1 MVSITGFVLRVF
13 YRNNNNNN
21 NNNNNKKTRGLLLP
35 EKRDSHP
42 FLYVF
47 D

>member
-13 YRNNNNNN
+13 YCNN